1 MKTEKRKIK
10 ARKQSTESVPDIKD
24 IERIESGES
33 SSEDGDVDLNSSR
46 GVQRER
52 RRVEGEKLA
61 RTLFVGNL
69 PSWVTKRCLERL
81 FRRALRTDAEALQ
94 ADCSVESVL
103 MKTEK
108 RKIKAR
114 KQSTESVPDIKDI
127 ERIESGESSSE
138 DGDVD
143 LNSSRGVQRE
153 RRRVEGEKLAR
164 TLFVGNLPSW
174 VTKRRLERLFRRA
187 LRTDAEA
194 LQADCSVESVR
205 IRGAVPVTGGT
216 SKQARKRA
224 SIMHEFAAGE
234 NHTLIA
240 FVVLTSKQG
249 IPASLKLNG
258 HWLSDG
264 DVSERSQLAAESGNG
279 RHIRVDVCSRQKA
292 SFKTNRSIFL
302 GNLPFSVNE
311 EQIRNAFSRY
321 GDIVNVRLVRDSV
334 TGAVKGVGFVEFS
347 DPSMA
352 ILAVRGSNNLE
363 VGGRTVRV
371 QFWKSMRKAKL
382 RKGGNSSGSR
392 RHISGNKQRRES
404 SPGAEKPSIV
414 VPSNLRGAERKK
426 YVQRLLCKRKKK
438 AARSGALKAEQSQT
452 TGKKGRMEGK
462 RKKLTA

>member
-10 ARKQSTESVPDIKD
+10 ARKQSTESVPDIED
-24 IERIESGES
+24 IDRIES
-33 SSEDGDVDLNSSR
+33 D
-46 GVQRER
+46 
-52 RRVEGEKLA
+52 
-61 RTLFVGNL
+61 
-69 PSWVTKRCLERL
+69 
-81 FRRALRTDAEALQ
+81 
-94 ADCSVESVL
+94 
-103 MKTEK
+103 
-108 RKIKAR
+108 
-114 KQSTESVPDIKDI
+114 
-127 ERIESGESSSE
+127 ESSSE

-187 LRTDAEA
+187 LRTDAP
-194 LQADCSVESVR
+194 DCSVESVR

-258 HWLSDG
+258 HWLSDV
-264 DVSERSQLAAESGNG
+264 DVSERNSAAAESGNG

-292 SFKTNRSIFL
+292 SFKTSRSIFL

-311 EQIRNAFSRY
+311 EQIRNAFRRF

-371 QFWKSMRKAKL
+371 QFWKSMKKVKL
-382 RKGGNSSGSR
+382 RKGGNSTGSR
-392 RHISGNKQRRES
+392 CHPGGNKQRQGS
-404 SPGAEKPSIV
+404 SPGAQKPSIV
-414 VPSNLRGAERKK
+414 VPSNLRGGERKK
-426 YVQRLLCKRKKK
+426 YIQRLLCKRKKK